1 MYQRYSSAFTLSN
14 INQKLAHLQSGK
26 QLSSRPCVK
35 YPEVVM
41 DGSLSDLV
49 KTFPTHACQVYL
61 APCYEWISWQM
72 LWLRGL
78 RRTNERAEAPA
89 GPVPFRKCFSSN
101 CRHLQEMAW
110 HKRGLL
116 SRCCY
121 PRLKTVRWINPESH
135 KLLCAEGDFCAQDQG
150 DISPPYTHTPTHKWW
165 ETSERDT
172 QVL

>member
-1 MYQRYSSAFTLSN
+1 
-14 INQKLAHLQSGK
+14 
-26 QLSSRPCVK
+26 
-35 YPEVVM
+35 M

-49 KTFPTHACQVYL
+49 KTFPTHACQVYV

-116 SRCCY
+116 SRCCCC
-121 PRLKTVRWINPESH
+121 PRQNTSRRGALNKPGVTSYFVLRGISALKTKVIYPLPPLRQHAHSQVVWNLRRTCRYCN
-135 KLLCAEGDFCAQDQG
+135 LLSVWSTL
-150 DISPPYTHTPTHKWW
+150 IPL
-165 ETSERDT
+165 ER
-172 QVL
+172 VLCQIYPLLMWQSSSSSSS